1 MNIKTKESLDNYK
14 IEVNKIRK
22 DYSLIADKYKQS
34 VKDKSTDPSHKRKKI
49 A

>member
-14 IEVNKIRK
+14 IEINKIRK
-22 DYSLIADKYKQS
+22 DYSLIADKYKQG
-34 VKDKSTDPSHKRKKI
+34 VKDKSANLSHKRKKI